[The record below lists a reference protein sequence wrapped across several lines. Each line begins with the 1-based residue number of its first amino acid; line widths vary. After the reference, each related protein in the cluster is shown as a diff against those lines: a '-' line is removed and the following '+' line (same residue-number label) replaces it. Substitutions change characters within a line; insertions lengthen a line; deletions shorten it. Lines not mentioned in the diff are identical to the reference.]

1 MYIRGRRLVMNIE
14 ELKRYIGSLKS
25 ANLKSDEQFKT
36 LLNRGMELLRL
47 IDADISKEFGVSRPT
62 VNRWRNG
69 ANAPHPA
76 MRKPLFNY
84 LAKRASS
91 LINSEFR
98 SRPRRSKRK
107 AG

>member
-1 MYIRGRRLVMNIE
+1 MNIE
-14 ELKRYIGSLKS
+14 ELKRYVESLKS
-25 ANLKSDEQFKT
+25 ADPKNDEQFKT
-36 LLNRGMELLRL
+36 LLNKGMSLLRL

-84 LAKRASS
+84 LMKRTSS
-91 LINSEFR
+91 LINSELR
-98 SRPRRSKRK
+98 SRPRRTGRK
-107 AG
+107 AGQQTYG